1 MKLFPSREI
10 LKRRADIALIAA
22 FFVFL
27 WLPTADSL
35 LHLDQ
40 AASPNEN
47 RPPAAYPA
55 FRRGLKGTR
64 EFLGG
69 FEAWFADHFGW
80 RRQLVRWEQRLKWT
94 LFRDSRIANVLVG
107 KEGWLFFSDG
117 RTVDDI
123 SGMRPFSEADLDE
136 WLTLLTGRRDW
147 LRQRGIRY
155 LFVIPPD
162 KQSIYPE
169 YLPAWL
175 IARARSPRR
184 IDQLLAHVRA
194 HSDVPILDLREAV
207 RDARKLGLVYLRT
220 DTHWNDLGGFAASR
234 RIVSEVSSLGVPVT
248 PPDSDAFLEIK
259 LNEAGGDL
267 ARMLGQEKYLSERDR
282 PSLTPRPPLG
292 LPAMLPDPKLVFKT
306 WIPGTEPIVSNNPA
320 ATGKIV
326 LFRDSFAVALS
337 KFLGLSFGRAVYV
350 WQQNWDRRII
360 EMEKPDIVV
369 DEMLERFVIS
379 RDPREMKKGD
389 DQLETQLFGDR

>member
-1 MKLFPSREI
+1 VTLFPSREI

-27 WLPTADSL
+27 WLPTADSF

-47 RPPAAYPA
+47 RPPAACPA
-55 FRRGLKGTR
+55 FQPSLKGTR
-64 EFLGG
+64 EFLAG

-123 SGMRPFSEADLDE
+123 SGARPFSDADLDE

-169 YLPAWL
+169 HLPDWL
-175 IARARSPRR
+175 IARARTPRR

-194 HSDVPILDLREAV
+194 HSDVPILDLRETLL
-207 RDARKLGLVYLRT
+207 DAKKLATVYLQT
-220 DTHWNDLGGFAASR
+220 DTHWNDRGALAAAR
-234 RIVSEVSSLGVPVT
+234 RIVSEVSALGVPVT
-248 PPDSDAFLEIK
+248 QPDGDAFAETK
-259 LNEAGGDL
+259 LSESGGDL
-267 ARMLGQEKYLSERDR
+267 ARMLGQEKYLLERDK
-282 PSLTPRPPLG
+282 PVLDPRPPLG
-292 LPAMLPDPKLVFKT
+292 LPALLPDPKLVFKT
-306 WIPGTEPIVSNNPA
+306 WIPGTEPIASDNPA

-326 LFRDSFAVALS
+326 LFRDSFAIALS
-337 KFLGLSFGRAVYV
+337 KFLGVSFGRVVYV

-360 EMEKPDIVV
+360 ELEKPDIVV

-389 DQLETQLFGDR
+389 DQMETQLFGDR

>member
-22 FFVFL
+22 FFVFI
-27 WLPTADSL
+27 WLPTADSF

-47 RPPAAYPA
+47 RPPAACPT
-55 FRRGLKGTR
+55 FHPTLDGTR
-64 EFLGG
+64 KFLAG
-69 FEAWFADHFGW
+69 FEGWFADHFGW

-107 KEGWLFFSDG
+107 KDGWLFFSDG
-117 RTVDDI
+117 RAVDDI
-123 SGMRPFSEADLDE
+123 TGARPFTDADLDE

-169 YLPAWL
+169 HLPDWL
-175 IARARSPRR
+175 IAHARSPRR
-184 IDQLLAHVRA
+184 LDQLLAHVRA
-194 HSDVPILDLREAV
+194 HSDVPILDLRETLL
-207 RDARKLGLVYLRT
+207 DAKKLETVYLQT
-220 DTHWNDLGGFAASR
+220 DTHWNDRGAFAAAR
-234 RIVSEVSSLGVPVT
+234 RIASEISSLGIAAMKV
-248 PPDSDAFLEIK
+248 DGDAFSETVLSEP
-259 LNEAGGDL
+259 GGDL
-267 ARMLGQEKYLSERDR
+267 ARMLDREKDLIEKHK
-282 PSLTPRPPLG
+282 PLLAPRPPVELVA
-292 LPAMLPDPKLVFKT
+292 LLPDPKLVTKA
-306 WIPGTEPIVSNNPA
+306 WIPGTEPLASNNPA
-320 ATGKIV
+320 ATGKVV
-326 LFRDSFAVALS
+326 LFRDSFAIALS
-337 KFLGLSFGRAVYV
+337 KFFGLSFGRVVYV
-350 WQQNWDRRII
+350 WQQNWDRQII

-379 RDPREMKKGD
+379 RDPREIRKGD
-389 DQLETQLFGDR
+389 DQPEVHLFGDR